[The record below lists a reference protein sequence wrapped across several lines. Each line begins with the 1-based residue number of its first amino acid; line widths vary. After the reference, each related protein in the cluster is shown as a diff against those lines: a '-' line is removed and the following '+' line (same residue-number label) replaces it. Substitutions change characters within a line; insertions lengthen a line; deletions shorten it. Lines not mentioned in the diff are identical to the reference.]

1 MASNHGQ
8 FNTSLADPSFCP
20 FGEELHPLQL
30 HLEGLSDTSYLN
42 LSRHFFLRDIGELR
56 AGSAGWGCPRGT
68 GGSRE
73 GLSPCS
79 DPPLSTVRPGPPQ
92 ELTLQQRGEQLH
104 LAWAPP
110 ASWPLPKS
118 YFTLLYHLQY
128 ELHNG
133 TQVTAGSLPRGTLH
147 RLPRVPTL
155 PCAHPAPSLT
165 SLCLGR
171 CSATDPSSLRCFP
184 SWDDELSPL
193 LPPVLPRSGGAGA
206 PLLEGLPRPSP
217 APFAGR
223 AVRGGCGGDAGAGGC
238 AAGAH
243 QLPGPLHAPS
253 LEPLERLDGP
263 QCTPITAAS
272 RVPTPQTGTSFPQN
286 PHPFTARKRIFF
298 PLLKRW
304 DRLCYHKPWSV
315 SVWEGRCWAPTAPQG
330 TPGWHKTQPWGP
342 SARLG

>member
-42 LSRHFFLRDIGELR
+42 LSRHFFLRDIGEPR

-165 SLCLGR
+165 LPCAWEDAQPRIPPHSAASLLGMMNCPP
-171 CSATDPSSLRCFP
+171 CSPQCCPGQGVLVPPSSRVSLDRA
-184 SWDDELSPL
+184 
-193 LPPVLPRSGGAGA
+193 LPPLQVEQFVEGAEETPVQVGA
-206 PLLEGLPRPSP
+206 RRVRISCRDPYTPP
-217 APFAGR
+217 AW
-223 AVRGGCGGDAGAGGC
+223 
-238 AAGAH
+238 
-243 QLPGPLHAPS
+243 S
-253 LEPLERLDGP
+253 
-263 QCTPITAAS
+263 
-272 RVPTPQTGTSFPQN
+272 
-286 PHPFTARKRIFF
+286 
-298 PLLKRW
+298 
-304 DRLCYHKPWSV
+304 PWST
-315 SVWEGRCWAPTAPQG
+315 WMDLNAPQ
-330 TPGWHKTQPWGP
+330 
-342 SARLG
+342 